1 MMTNNE
7 VIISAD
13 SHVQEKSDLW
23 QTRVPSSYRDQ
34 VPPFPERREGMK
46 HHPGGHD
53 PHERI
58 KEMEVDGLSAEV
70 LYPTRCLKL
79 YGVDEPGLQEAC
91 FRVYNDWIIDYC
103 QVDSEAT
110 GRCSCYFR
118 LQRRTCNSGTGAVHE
133 GGAEGSSD
141 LAGTAF

>member
-1 MMTNNE
+1 MPMAIFPDRRSLASARAGKVRKERSMTISDD

-13 SHVQEKSDLW
+13 SHVQEKTDLW
-23 QTRVPSSYRDQ
+23 QTRVPSAYRGQ

-46 HHPGGHD
+46 HHPGGYD

-70 LYPTRCLKL
+70 LYPTQCLKL
-79 YGVDEPGLQEAC
+79 YGLDEPGLQEAC

-103 QVDSEAT
+103 QVT
-110 GRCSCYFR
+110 PKR
-118 LQRRTCNSGTGAVHE
+118 LV
-133 GGAEGSSD
+133 
-141 LAGTAF
+141 